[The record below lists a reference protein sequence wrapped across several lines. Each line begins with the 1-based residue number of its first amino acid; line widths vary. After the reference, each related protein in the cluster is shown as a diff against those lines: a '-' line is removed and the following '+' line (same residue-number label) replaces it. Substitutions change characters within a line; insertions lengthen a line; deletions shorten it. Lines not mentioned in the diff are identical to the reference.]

1 MDTLKKKIEINT
13 QFLIL
18 QMVIKKVVKIYIE
31 IRDEIKYLIKAI
43 NSGKAGEY
51 GKDFMKISSDDNSP
65 LNELLKFHMLT
76 IIVRSAF
83 EEDGKYRQS
92 FLDECLC
99 DF

>member
-1 MDTLKKKIEINT
+1 
-13 QFLIL
+13 
-18 QMVIKKVVKIYIE
+18 MVIKKVVKIYIE

-83 EEDGKYRQS
+83 EEDSKYRQS
-92 FLDECLC
+92 FCVISEIVAIQ
-99 DF
+99 